1 MFAREICFS
10 VNLRWPRLDEPI
22 ENVLKWWD
30 TPSKTLWK
38 EWEIC
43 TKKKKKR
50 SEKEEFYVDLYT
62 GSLVTRGALFFALE
76 CKPRKV
82 QITKQIRPGHFL
94 TEL

>member
-22 ENVLKWWD
+22 ENVLKCWD

-38 EWEIC
+38 
-43 TKKKKKR
+43 KNGKFVKKR
-50 SEKEEFYVDLYT
+50 KRNEKEEFYVDFYT
-62 GSLVTRGALFFALE
+62 GSLVTRGALFCALE

>member
-1 MFAREICFS
+1 MSQLNTFWSAE
-10 VNLRWPRLDEPI
+10 
-22 ENVLKWWD
+22 
-30 TPSKTLWK
+30 TPQAKPSEKSGK
-38 EWEIC
+38 FV
-43 TKKKKKR
+43 KKKKKK

-62 GSLVTRGALFFALE
+62 GSLVTRGALFCALE

>member
-1 MFAREICFS
+1 MS
-10 VNLRWPRLDEPI
+10 RLKTFWSDE
-22 ENVLKWWD
+22 
-30 TPSKTLWK
+30 TPQAKPSEKSGK
-38 EWEIC
+38 FV
-43 TKKKKKR
+43 KKKKR

>member
-1 MFAREICFS
+1 MS
-10 VNLRWPRLDEPI
+10 RLKTFWSAE
-22 ENVLKWWD
+22 
-30 TPSKTLWK
+30 TPQAKPSEKSRK
-38 EWEIC
+38 FV
-43 TKKKKKR
+43 KKKKEEEKW
-50 SEKEEFYVDLYT
+50 KEEFYVDLYT

>member
-1 MFAREICFS
+1 MS
-10 VNLRWPRLDEPI
+10 Q
-22 ENVLKWWD
+22 LKTFWSAE
-30 TPSKTLWK
+30 TPQAKPSEKSGK
-38 EWEIC
+38 FV
-43 TKKKKKR
+43 KKKKKR

-62 GSLVTRGALFFALE
+62 GSLVTRGALFCALE

>member
-1 MFAREICFS
+1 MS
-10 VNLRWPRLDEPI
+10 RLKTFWSDETRQA
-22 ENVLKWWD
+22 K
-30 TPSKTLWK
+30 PSEKSGK
-38 EWEIC
+38 FVK
-43 TKKKKKR
+43 KKKKKR

>member
-1 MFAREICFS
+1 MS
-10 VNLRWPRLDEPI
+10 RLKTFWSAE
-22 ENVLKWWD
+22 
-30 TPSKTLWK
+30 TPQAKPSEKSGK
-38 EWEIC
+38 FV
-43 TKKKKKR
+43 KKKKR

-62 GSLVTRGALFFALE
+62 GSLVTRGALFCALE

>member
-1 MFAREICFS
+1 MS
-10 VNLRWPRLDEPI
+10 Q
-22 ENVLKWWD
+22 LKTFWSAE
-30 TPSKTLWK
+30 TPQAKPSEKSGK
-38 EWEIC
+38 FV
-43 TKKKKKR
+43 KKKKKR

-62 GSLVTRGALFFALE
+62 GSLVTRGALFSALE

>member
-1 MFAREICFS
+1 MG
-10 VNLRWPRLDEPI
+10 RLKTFWSAE
-22 ENVLKWWD
+22 
-30 TPSKTLWK
+30 TPQAKPSEKSGK
-38 EWEIC
+38 FVK
-43 TKKKKKR
+43 KKKKKR

>member
-22 ENVLKWWD
+22 ENVLKCWD

-43 TKKKKKR
+43 KKKK
-50 SEKEEFYVDLYT
+50 FYVDLCT

-82 QITKQIRPGHFL
+82 QITKQIRPGHF
-94 TEL
+94 